1 MVEDHT
7 KCIKVSETG
16 ICPFCYSN
24 KIVKNGTT
32 KTRKQQYFCKNCDR
46 RFLDFYSYNTYRKD
60 LDFLIVQFTKEGL
73 GIRSTARLLKISA
86 TTLLNRILYIAGQIT
101 QPALS
106 PGKTYELDEMRFFVR
121 KKTNPMWLAY
131 AINKTTKEVAA
142 FYLGKR
148 NNKTLNA
155 IVKTLVNAK
164 ANQIYTD
171 KLRNYQYLI
180 PKDIHITKR
189 YGTNGIERKNL
200 SIRNHIRRFGRK
212 TICFTKSTAITTA
225 IMKIYFWN

>member
-1 MVEDHT
+1 
-7 KCIKVSETG
+7 
-16 ICPFCYSN
+16 
-24 KIVKNGTT
+24 
-32 KTRKQQYFCKNCDR
+32 
-46 RFLDFYSYNTYRKD
+46 LDFYSYNAYRKD

-86 TTLLNRILYIAGQIT
+86 TTLLKRILYIAGQIT
-101 QPALS
+101 QPVLS

-200 SIRNHIRRFGRK
+200 SIRNQIRRFGRK